1 MNIRLLIHFIFG
13 IGFAIFLFSLI
24 LNIQH
29 WPGSK
34 ITRIIGVFFIVF
46 SSISRLT
53 PAYKK
58 VKHPKTDKDIIDS

>member
-1 MNIRLLIHFIFG
+1 MNIRLITHFIFG

-29 WPGSK
+29 WPGAK

-46 SSISRLT
+46 GSITRLT
-53 PAYKK
+53 PAFKK
-58 VKHPKTDKDIIDS
+58 VKNPKTDKDILDS